1 MKKLFIIDDEKS
13 ICNAL
18 KYAFEDEYEVF
29 MANNMDE
36 FNKMIKGNRPS
47 LVLLDL
53 RFGSISGLD
62 LLERIKKIYPDV
74 VVIIM
79 TAYGTIESSIQAI
92 KKGAY
97 DYILKPLNLDDLRE
111 LVKKAEQY
119 QNIHKKIML
128 DNYSFE
134 EEKDIG
140 IIGKTVKVKKVYEM
154 VERVKNLDVNVLIQG
169 ESGTGKEL
177 VAMAIHY
184 NGTRKDKPFVAVNC
198 GAIPEHLVESELF
211 GYEKGAFTGAN
222 ESKKGRFELANKGTL
237 FLDEIGEMNPYCQ
250 VKLLRALQQR
260 EIFPLG
266 GTSSKKIDVR
276 IIAATN
282 KDLSKEVEEGRFR
295 KDLFFRLN
303 VVPIYVPSLNER
315 KEDIPL
321 LVEHFIKKANLMY
334 NLSIKEITEGALEKL
349 KSHNYIGNIRELENI
364 IYRACIFSSKGF
376 IDETCIPDLSPL
388 DEVYYDED
396 IIPIKL
402 GTKLEEAE
410 KQLII
415 NTLDYVDGNKAKAAR
430 ILGISERSIH
440 YKVKNYFD

>member
-1 MKKLFIIDDEKS
+1 
-13 ICNAL
+13 
-18 KYAFEDEYEVF
+18 
-29 MANNMDE
+29 
-36 FNKMIKGNRPS
+36 
-47 LVLLDL
+47 
-53 RFGSISGLD
+53 
-62 LLERIKKIYPDV
+62 
-74 VVIIM
+74 
-79 TAYGTIESSIQAI
+79 
-92 KKGAY
+92 
-97 DYILKPLNLDDLRE
+97 
-111 LVKKAEQY
+111 
-119 QNIHKKIML
+119 
-128 DNYSFE
+128 
-134 EEKDIG
+134 
-140 IIGKTVKVKKVYEM
+140 
-154 VERVKNLDVNVLIQG
+154 
-169 ESGTGKEL
+169 
-177 VAMAIHY
+177 MAIHY

-237 FLDEIGEMNPYCQ
+237 FLDEIGEMNMYCQ

-315 KEDIPL
+315 KEDIPI

-349 KSHNYIGNIRELENI
+349 RSHNYIGNI

-376 IDETCIPDLSPL
+376 IDETCLPDLNPI

-396 IIPIKL
+396 IIPIRL

-440 YKVKNYFD
+440 YKVKNYFDQ